1 VAIAVA
7 AGPDD
12 GRAPLAADA
21 QEAVRPAA
29 ERMAFT
35 APSMS
40 PSVPFLK
47 PTGVESPDDISRWVC
62 DSEVRAPMAVQAMRS
77 P

>member
-1 VAIAVA
+1 M
-7 AGPDD
+7 P
-12 GRAPLAADA
+12 R
-21 QEAVRPAA
+21 VRTMAERPWPETPRKLWGPAA

-47 PTGVESPDDISRWVC
+47 PTGVERPEDISRWVC